1 MKLKEA
7 LEIIW
12 NNRKYE
18 PKSFVEALSHLNEEV
33 AKSLK
38 ASMMGDH
45 QESQK
50 ELEDAFSCMLI
61 AMRMMDIDP
70 DKVVYRQVSRMQE
83 DISRAMHIF
92 SDRVEMRVDNEVKGG
107 WNIYS
112 QEDVHD
118 AQRMAQEFKCK
129 IVWEGATQLSLKD
142 MVKDVEK
149 DKNK

>member
-7 LEIIW
+7 SEIIW

-18 PKSFVEALSHLNEEV
+18 PKSLVEVLSHLSEEV
-33 AKSLK
+33 SKSLK
-38 ASMMGDH
+38 ASMMSDIE
-45 QESQK
+45 ESQK

-61 AMRMMDIDP
+61 AMKMMDVDL
-70 DKVVYRQVSRMQE
+70 DKVIYRQVSKMQTN
-83 DISRAMHIF
+83 INRAMHIF
-92 SDRVEMRVDNEVKGG
+92 SDRVEMRVDNEIKGG

-142 MVKDVEK
+142 MVKDIEN
-149 DKNK
+149 KNK